1 MSTVGDDNAAA
12 DHNSGYV
19 RGCCGQP
26 RLIELCARGSRR
38 RRAYAY
44 VVTKGL
50 EQLEKNKEDQMV
62 EFQEDLEDSFE
73 RDPMQE

>member
-1 MSTVGDDNAAA
+1 MVPCFDP
-12 DHNSGYV
+12 
-19 RGCCGQP
+19 QP
-26 RLIELCARGSRR
+26 FVEQSERDKERYEKEFS
-38 RRAYAY
+38 AY